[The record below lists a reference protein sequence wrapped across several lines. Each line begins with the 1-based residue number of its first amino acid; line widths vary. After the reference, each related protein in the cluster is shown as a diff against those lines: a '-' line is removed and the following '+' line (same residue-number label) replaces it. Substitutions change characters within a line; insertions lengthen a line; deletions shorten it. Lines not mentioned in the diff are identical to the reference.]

1 MKRVFLAGAA
11 LLLSAS
17 ALADEC
23 DNATTQLELNTCSA
37 QQYQAAD
44 KKLNQTYQSAIKRAA
59 APQRDL
65 LKKAQQA
72 WIALRDA
79 DCNFIGSGT
88 EGGSVQPMIISQ
100 CLTEKTVER
109 EAFLASLM
117 QCEEGNLSC
126 PLTPWGRGRKDST
139 EQSPLPVG
147 EG

>member
-1 MKRVFLAGAA
+1 MKRVLIAGAA

-23 DNATTQLELNTCSA
+23 ASATTQTDLNTCTA

-44 KKLNQTYQSAIKRAA
+44 KKLNQTYQAAMKRAA
-59 APQRDL
+59 APQREL

-79 DCNFIGSGT
+79 DCAFAGSGS
-88 EGGSVQPMIISQ
+88 EGGSVQPMIINQ
-100 CLTEKTVER
+100 CMTEKTAER

-117 QCEEGNLSC
+117 QCEEGDLSC
-126 PLTPWGRGRKDST
+126 PLPPGN
-139 EQSPLPVG
+139 
-147 EG
+147 

>member
-1 MKRVFLAGAA
+1 MKRFIIAGAA

-23 DNATTQLELNTCSA
+23 DKATTQLELNTCSA

-44 KKLNQTYQSAIKRAA
+44 KKLNQTYQAAIKRAA

-88 EGGSVQPMIISQ
+88 EGGSVQPMIMSQ

-126 PLTPWGRGRKDST
+126 PLTP
-139 EQSPLPVG
+139 
-147 EG
+147 

>member
-23 DNATTQLELNTCSA
+23 DNVTTQLELNTCSA

-126 PLTPWGRGRKDST
+126 PLTP
-139 EQSPLPVG
+139 
-147 EG
+147 

>member
-1 MKRVFLAGAA
+1 MKRVFLAGGA

-126 PLTPWGRGRKDST
+126 PLTP
-139 EQSPLPVG
+139 
-147 EG
+147 

>member
-1 MKRVFLAGAA
+1 MKRYLIAGAA

-17 ALADEC
+17 ALANEC
-23 DNATTQLELNTCSA
+23 DKATTQLEMNTCSA

-44 KKLNQTYQSAIKRAA
+44 KKLNQTYQAAIKRAA

-72 WIALRDA
+72 WITLRDA
-79 DCNFIGSGT
+79 DCTFIGSGT
-88 EGGSVQPMIISQ
+88 EGGSIQPMIVNQ
-100 CLTEKTVER
+100 CLTEKTAER

-126 PLTPWGRGRKDST
+126 PLTP
-139 EQSPLPVG
+139 
-147 EG
+147 

>member
-1 MKRVFLAGAA
+1 MKRFIIAGAA

-23 DNATTQLELNTCSA
+23 DKATTQLELNTCSA

-44 KKLNQTYQSAIKRAA
+44 KKLNQTYQAAIKRAA

-126 PLTPWGRGRKDST
+126 PLTP
-139 EQSPLPVG
+139 
-147 EG
+147 

>member
-1 MKRVFLAGAA
+1 MKHYLIAGAA
-11 LLLSAS
+11 LLLSAN

-23 DNATTQLELNTCSA
+23 ANASTQLELNTCTA

-44 KKLNQTYQSAIKRAA
+44 KKLNQTYQAAIKRAA

-79 DCNFIGSGT
+79 DCTFVGSGT
-88 EGGSVQPMIISQ
+88 EGGSIQPMIVNQ

-117 QCEEGNLSC
+117 QCEEGDLSC
-126 PLTPWGRGRKDST
+126 PLPPG
-139 EQSPLPVG
+139 
-147 EG
+147 

>member
-1 MKRVFLAGAA
+1 MKRYLIAGAT

-17 ALADEC
+17 TLANEC
-23 DNATTQLELNTCSA
+23 DNANTQLELNTCSA

-44 KKLNQTYQSAIKRAA
+44 KKLNQTYQATIKRAA

-79 DCNFIGSGT
+79 DCAVIGSGT
-88 EGGSVQPMIISQ
+88 EGGSVQPMIVNQ
-100 CLTEKTVER
+100 CLAEKTVER

-117 QCEEGNLSC
+117 QCEEGDLSC
-126 PLTPWGRGRKDST
+126 PLTPAL
-139 EQSPLPVG
+139 SP
-147 EG
+147 